1 MATPAPAL
9 DSAHVAPVAS
19 VKPASSGAPTAAAT
33 SGPTAST
40 VPAASTPAPAAA
52 ASSDHK
58 AVKAV
63 SGSEELVGKAELGQ
77 VSQMAVWSETGEQT
91 SLADVITPKG
101 DVEKVLTVFIRHL
114 YASLGLLI

>member
-9 DSAHVAPVAS
+9 DSAPAALVAS
-19 VKPASSGAPTAAAT
+19 VKPTSSGTATAAAT
-33 SGPTAST
+33 SDTTAPAVPT
-40 VPAASTPAPAAA
+40 ASTPAPAASA
-52 ASSDHK
+52 ASDHK

-63 SGSEELVGKAELGQ
+63 SGSEELVGKAELDQ

-101 DVEKVLTVFIRHL
+101 VEMVLTVFIRHL
-114 YASLGLLI
+114 YVPVGLPD